1 MRGRLYI
8 LALIAASILAMG
20 PRALAEDPPK
30 PDQLKQMYDD
40 TLAQLKSAQER
51 KTQLAAEN
59 EQLKAKLADLQKQLN
74 AAQTQADDLE
84 KQNAALAERNFF
96 LRSHYTAWQ
105 EFLRYYP
112 RLQIRW
118 QIFLGNDAGGYH
130 DAQPVFVDPEWP
142 WSAQS

>member
-1 MRGRLYI
+1 MPRRLYLI
-8 LALIAASILAMG
+8 ALIAALLIAA
-20 PRALAEDPPK
+20 PQRATAEDAPK

-59 EQLKAKLADLQKQLN
+59 EQLKARLAELQKQLS
-74 AAQTQADDLE
+74 AAQAQSAEVE
-84 KQNAALAERNFF
+84 KQNAGLAERIFF
-96 LRSHYTAWQ
+96 FRSHYTAWQ

-112 RLQIRW
+112 RLQVRW
-118 QIFLGNDAGGYH
+118 QIFLGNDSATPRNG
-130 DAQPVFVDPEWP
+130 QPLFVDPEWP